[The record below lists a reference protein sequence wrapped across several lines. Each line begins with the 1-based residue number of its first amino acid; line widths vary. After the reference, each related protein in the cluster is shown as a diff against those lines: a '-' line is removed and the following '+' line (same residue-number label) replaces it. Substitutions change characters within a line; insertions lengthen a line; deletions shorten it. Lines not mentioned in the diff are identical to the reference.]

1 MTEAGKN
8 NTPKTSVFQAIKAW
22 FFQIDI
28 RLAQGVP
35 LGLGAALLFLWP
47 MIGMMIVG
55 DSFQTSAYAG
65 KHMPYV
71 CLLLSLAG
79 VVAIIRREFYWSRY
93 ATLKGLSAEIAG
105 FVLTALCIFAAVV
118 LFFL

>member
-1 MTEAGKN
+1 MSELRKSEVHK
-8 NTPKTSVFQAIKAW
+8 KTIFQALKAW
-22 FFQIDI
+22 FFQSDI
-28 RLAQGVP
+28 RFAQGVP

-47 MIGMMIVG
+47 MIGTMIVG
-55 DSFQTSAYAG
+55 DSFQTSGYAG